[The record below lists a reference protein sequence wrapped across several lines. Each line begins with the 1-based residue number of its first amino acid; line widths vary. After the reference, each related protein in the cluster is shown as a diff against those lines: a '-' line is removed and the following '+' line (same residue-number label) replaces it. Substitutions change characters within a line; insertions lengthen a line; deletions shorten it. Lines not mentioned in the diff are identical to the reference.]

1 MLHHVK
7 DLSPEQ
13 RRAVEVLLGRQVSE
27 DESVSIK
34 GIRPSA
40 IIRPSLSPE
49 ARNEALEKLRRYFAK
64 VDAQRKPVSD
74 EEEEEIINEALRST
88 RPNYRPG
95 H

>member
-1 MLHHVK
+1 MLHDVK

-13 RRAVEVLLGRQVSE
+13 RRTVENLLGRPVAE

-40 IIRPSLSPE
+40 IVPPQLSTE
-49 ARNEALEKLRRYFAK
+49 GREEALANLRRYFAK
-64 VDAQRKPVSD
+64 VDSQGKPVSER
-74 EEEEEIINEALRST
+74 EEEDIINEVLRST
-88 RPNYRPG
+88 RPSYRPI